1 MFVIAWWTLIIRY
14 IFAYAKETAS
24 ATLVY
29 LCVCVKICVGVCVLN
44 FGFLK
49 SKTFPA
55 MLITRLPAN
64 LCWVNVSIWVSVKNC
79 KWRTHL
85 LEFICMVQ
93 TLFCCFW
100 FNCGNCFGS
109 LGVFFTN
116 YYSHTIWKLSHLK
129 LYLWILRACLCK
141 FSGALGYL
149 RVFFCCSSVTFWA
162 ISGCTIKSK
171 FTWHNHSSF
180 LNFKYHIFNISLSI
194 EEFSVL

>member
-49 SKTFPA
+49 SKTFPV

-85 LEFICMVQ
+85 LEFIC
-93 TLFCCFW
+93 FCEPRYVWCRLYFAVSGLIVVIVLGAW
-100 FNCGNCFGS
+100 ESFSPTTTHMQFENC
-109 LGVFFTN
+109 LT
-116 YYSHTIWKLSHLK
+116 
-129 LYLWILRACLCK
+129 
-141 FSGALGYL
+141 
-149 RVFFCCSSVTFWA
+149 
-162 ISGCTIKSK
+162 
-171 FTWHNHSSF
+171 
-180 LNFKYHIFNISLSI
+180 
-194 EEFSVL
+194 